1 MDKTW
6 TDYLEHEA
14 GGRTTGTDIVFGA
27 TPEELVAL
35 DSGAV
40 AVPLLHL
47 GLIRACG
54 EDATA
59 FLHNLLSNNTE
70 KLHAGQAQ
78 WTSLSTPKG
87 RMLSGFL
94 QWRRQDAH
102 LLSLSRDLCAT
113 VLKKLRLYVLRSK
126 VTLSD
131 ASDDIALIGVA
142 GPKGGDYLQAS
153 ALPQPPAKTVA
164 EKDPAQVIGID
175 DGLFIIAVDSAG
187 AADIFRRLLA
197 AGCVRGGSNIW
208 RLAAIRRGVPLLTTA
223 TQEAFVAQ
231 MLNFDTLGGIRT
243 GKGCYP
249 GQEIITR
256 IRSQGKIKQRLYR
269 IQLPCS
275 TPPPAGTDLFSP
287 DLGDQTAGTIV
298 NAATPGNG
306 YCEALAVLRIPC
318 AEAGNIRLGGLTGP
332 QASILDL
339 PGEPGATQSDLT

>member
-6 TDYLEHEA
+6 SDYLEREA
-14 GGRTTGTDIVFGA
+14 GGKMTGTDIVFGA
-27 TPEELVAL
+27 APPELAAL
-35 DSGAV
+35 DNGAV

-47 GLIRACG
+47 GLIRVAG

-70 KLHAGQAQ
+70 TLHADQAQ

-102 LLSLSRDLCAT
+102 LLSLSCDLCAAI
-113 VLKKLRLYVLRSK
+113 LKKLSLYVLRSK
-126 VTLSD
+126 VRLSD
-131 ASDDIALIGVA
+131 ASDGIALIGVA
-142 GPKGGDYLQAS
+142 GPKSAECLQAS
-153 ALPQPPAKTVA
+153 ALPQPAVRTVA
-164 EKDPAQVIGID
+164 GQEPVQVIGID
-175 DGLFIIAVDSAG
+175 DERFLLAVDSAA

-197 AGCVRGGSNIW
+197 AGCIRGGSNTW
-208 RLAAIRRGVPLLTTA
+208 QLASIRRGVPLLSAA

-231 MLNFDTLGGIRT
+231 MLNFDTLGGIRV

-256 IRSQGKIKQRLYR
+256 IRTQGKIKQRLYR
-269 IQLPCS
+269 ILLPCT

-287 DLGDQTAGTIV
+287 HLGDQAAGAIV
-298 NAATPGNG
+298 NAAMLGNG
-306 YCEALAVLRIPC
+306 NCEALAVMRIDC
-318 AEAGNIRLGGLTGP
+318 AEANSIHLGSLNGP
-332 QASILDL
+332 QASLLRL
-339 PGEPGATQSDLT
+339 PDESGAMKPDLT